1 MKSLWRLTV
10 KEEMPSAHALR
21 NYNGKCE
28 NLHGHNFTIE
38 LVVDGYTLDESV
50 EYLIDF
56 TILKQI
62 LKDIT
67 ATLDH
72 KVINDIEYFTHKN
85 PTSENIAQYI
95 YREAK
100 KRLMK
105 YETVNVHSV
114 TVAERSIQNV
124 CYMELE

>member
-1 MKSLWRLTV
+1 MKKLWRLTV
-10 KEEMPSAHALR
+10 KEEVPAAHALR

-28 NLHGHNFTIE
+28 NLHGHNFTVE
-38 LVVDGYTLDESV
+38 LVVEGSILDETV

-56 TILKQI
+56 TILKQV

-72 KVINDIEYFTHKN
+72 KVINDIPYFIQKN

-100 KRLMK
+100 QRLAI
-105 YETVNVHSV
+105 YETVRVYSV
-114 TVAERSIQNV
+114 TIAERSIQNA